1 MSQMQGPSAA
11 FGGEDNKMI
20 QKTALVTLLSFMLLF
35 AFACRPASSSLS
47 QAEKEEINREFFSD
61 SSFHEL
67 SSLPEY
73 LEQQLTIVPIRSYQK
88 DQNLYFVTSASIHAQ
103 DVEHIANL
111 RENASYGGCSEIW
124 MWEIPTEKL
133 QKCLVKFDHYVNP
146 LLTDTKTLEQNW
158 LGTSYGS
165 ISTISDILENGDIVF
180 TESIAE
186 GMMHFSLA
194 EYRYHIASDTITIA
208 DYQPGR
214 PEIYTPEEL
223 LDMKAKTVNSDT
235 LSLFRSASD
244 ILWEQ
249 QGENKQWSFFTRE
262 RWYVVQ
268 YNLKASKNASGKYY
282 HEIGYYS
289 LMNSSYHP
297 LIRKWITELDKDPFI
312 SLELVPD
319 SLNLSIRDWCGFS
332 GESRTNQ
339 SYYYDAEEGSIRWAK
354 EASNTTPETGIYEV
368 VLD

>member
-1 MSQMQGPSAA
+1 MR
-11 FGGEDNKMI
+11 
-20 QKTALVTLLSFMLLF
+20 KTGLVTLLSLMLFF
-35 AFACRPASSSLS
+35 AFACRPVPSSLS

-88 DQNLYFVTSASIHAQ
+88 DQNLYFITSANIHAQ
-103 DVEHIANL
+103 DTEHITNL
-111 RENASYGGCSEIW
+111 RENPSYGGCSEIW

-146 LLTDTKTLEQNW
+146 LLTDTKTLDQNW

-186 GMMHFSLA
+186 GMMNFTLV

-208 DYQPGR
+208 DFQPGR

-223 LDMKAKTVNSDT
+223 QNMKEKTVNSDT
-235 LSLFRSASD
+235 LSLFRAASD
-244 ILWEQ
+244 ILWEHRE
-249 QGENKQWSFFTRE
+249 ENKQWSFFTRE

-268 YNLKASKNASGKYY
+268 YNLKASKKARGKYY
-282 HEIGYYS
+282 HEIGFYS
-289 LMNSSYHP
+289 LTNSSYRP
-297 LIRKWITELDKDPFI
+297 LVRKWITELDKDPFI

-319 SLNLSIRDWCGFS
+319 SMNLSIRDWCGFS
-332 GESRTNQ
+332 GEARTNQ
-339 SYYYDAEEGSIRWAK
+339 SYYYDAEEGSINWMK